1 MNELFEALEMVADS
15 CEDVCDQVRV
25 IVVRR

>member
-1 MNELFEALEMVADS
+1 MNELFEAIELAADA
-15 CEDVCDQVRV
+15 CEDACDQVRV